1 MKNMNR
7 TAFARVGID
16 ASNESISL
24 LIDGIDLM
32 LRKGLSTRST
42 LRTLM
47 VVSEKKGMNSIMP
60 TITTKKSS
68 QFHGSRIYAFL
79 CSIKP

>member
-1 MKNMNR
+1 MPNNKNMKNMNK

-16 ASNESISL
+16 ASKESISL

-32 LRKGLSTRST
+32 LLRGRSTRST
-42 LRTLM
+42 LRTLI
-47 VVSEKKGMNSIMP
+47 VVSEKKGMNSMIP

-68 QFHGSRIYAFL
+68 QFHGSRM
-79 CSIKP
+79 

>member
-1 MKNMNR
+1 MKNMNK

-16 ASNESISL
+16 ASKESISL

-32 LRKGLSTRST
+32 LLRGRSTRST
-42 LRTLM
+42 LRTLI
-47 VVSEKKGMNSIMP
+47 VVSEKKGMNSMIP

-68 QFHGSRIYAFL
+68 QFHGSRM
-79 CSIKP
+79 